1 LGPSVGPPSPTRAG
15 RMPISRPQSAP
26 VVRAGHGSEN
36 AEGNAQERRFDL
48 RDLLKD
54 EHHHEIGPWWAG
66 LPVVGR
72 ARGRWV
78 FIEPEGL
85 SYPRQRARREIL
97 DVPSVDDLDIP
108 DEDAA
113 VERHNKC
120 QHFKPLKGPQLHAWK
135 QFALRTTNQVYQK
148 VPEPDP
154 NFGPGVWLIMFRKS
168 HGGLLKPAA
177 LDLVREWQTTSTLRQ
192 RQALSELL
200 WSFKDHLTFRRGR
213 TETVAQYG
221 PKQGELAKINLI
233 DPFASSLGRPSS
245 APIAHAVQRKF
256 EAQKRAAEAA
266 MLAKGAAAREARA
279 ARPKSANPFERREVE
294 TLKSQIPIKRA
305 MRSDVQL
312 ESSNQAQM
320 RAVGPKDL
328 AMAIAWN
335 KATEASCPPAT
346 SGMGRCLGKARWHGD
361 AMYGDLWAAAA
372 KGNRP
377 CAPRAHELRAS
388 KPR

>member
-1 LGPSVGPPSPTRAG
+1 
-15 RMPISRPQSAP
+15 MPISRPQSAP
-26 VVRAGHGSEN
+26 VVRAAQGGEN
-36 AEGNAQERRFDL
+36 AERNAQERRFDL
-48 RDLLKD
+48 HDLLKE

-78 FIEPEGL
+78 FVEPEGL
-85 SYPRQRARREIL
+85 NYPRQRARREIL
-97 DVPSVDDLDIP
+97 NVPSVDDLDIP
-108 DEDAA
+108 DEDAT

-135 QFALRTTNQVYQK
+135 QFALRSTNQVFQK

-168 HGGLLKPAA
+168 HGGLLRPGAVELVEAWQAA
-177 LDLVREWQTTSTLRQ
+177 STLRQ

-233 DPFASSLGRPSS
+233 DPFASALGRPSS

-279 ARPKSANPFERREVE
+279 ARPKSANPFEKRDVG
-294 TLKSQIPIKRA
+294 TLKSQVRA
-305 MRSDVQL
+305 G
-312 ESSNQAQM
+312 
-320 RAVGPKDL
+320 RAACVRAGHAACVRAGHAACVRAGRAACVRAGRAACVRAGQPSPLL
-328 AMAIAWN
+328 AACLCALY
-335 KATEASCPPAT
+335 ATGHFSASW
-346 SGMGRCLGKARWHGD
+346 L
-361 AMYGDLWAAAA
+361 
-372 KGNRP
+372 
-377 CAPRAHELRAS
+377 AH
-388 KPR
+388 